1 MSVALESGEHPAA
14 ARIAESLNPAMIPSP
29 QRRAAYWSDYG
40 RALTRMR
47 GRIADASAALR
58 QAERISPHRLRHPF
72 IRETLAELRTR
83 APRGVV
89 GREIRGM
96 AHRAGL
102 PG

>member
-1 MSVALESGEHPAA
+1 
-14 ARIAESLNPAMIPSP
+14 MIPSP

-47 GRIADASAALR
+47 GRVADASAALL
-58 QAERISPHRLRHPF
+58 QAERISSHRLRHPF
-72 IRETLAELRTR
+72 IRETLAELRSR